1 MFPVTPTRPIALAL
15 LVTATLGGCAD
26 RGRYAEPGSY
36 AAGFQVA
43 QHDGLEIKAWY
54 PANGAAAPISYDVV
68 RKFPGFP
75 SDPVAITGTALA
87 EAPVAEGGPFPLV
100 VLSHGFGL
108 NPEWY
113 HTLAEHLATHGFVV
127 LATEHQEGDW
137 SEDVHRATVE
147 RPIEVS
153 ATLDFAEADEQR
165 DWIDV
170 DRVAVVGHSYGGYT
184 ALAVAGARLDPPS
197 LEARC
202 AGEVDPLVE
211 AYFCGTFVGSEGV
224 LAGHLGLDDV
234 PEGLW
239 PSMRDERVDTIV
251 SMAGDAYLFG
261 EAGLAAVDVPVMVMG
276 GTADTGT
283 PWDWGAQLA
292 FDHVGSAE
300 RALVGLEGA
309 EHMIATATCDDM
321 PFTDMIPES
330 FRSYVCE
337 DPAWDK
343 SEALAVTNELTT
355 AWLRH
360 VLDGE
365 RAARRVLEPLRY
377 ANHDQLI
384 VLRTGG

>member
-1 MFPVTPTRPIALAL
+1 MRQRPGRSARRGFLSGGAAHANPQGGTVAAGEAAISAPDADTVVIDQTSDRVVIDWTGFDIDTGETTRFNQ
-15 LVTATLGGCAD
+15 
-26 RGRYAEPGSY
+26 PGSNS
-36 AAGFQVA
+36 VA
-43 QHDGLEIKAWY
+43 LNRVTMGGASSILGNLE
-54 PANGAAAPISYDVV
+54 ANGMVFLINPAGIV
-68 RKFPGFP
+68 FGPG
-75 SDPVAITGTALA
+75 SSV
-87 EAPVAEGGPFPLV
+87 
-100 VLSHGFGL
+100 
-108 NPEWY
+108 
-113 HTLAEHLATHGFVV
+113 
-127 LATEHQEGDW
+127 
-137 SEDVHRATVE
+137 DVHGLVATTSDIANQSFMDGDYSFTV
-147 RPIEVS
+147 PSNDPGAEVVN
-153 ATLDFAEADEQR
+153 Q
-165 DWIDV
+165 
-170 DRVAVVGHSYGGYT
+170 
-184 ALAVAGARLDPPS
+184 
-197 LEARC
+197 
-202 AGEVDPLVE
+202 
-211 AYFCGTFVGSEGV
+211 GTITV
-224 LAGHLGLDDV
+224 
-234 PEGLW
+234 
-239 PSMRDERVDTIV
+239 
-251 SMAGDAYLFG
+251 G